1 LANGESEPHGHKR
14 VCGSVT
20 IQGIDE
26 GRLLRELYAVNARDL
41 VTQRKR
47 AILRGRARGIHL
59 HQDVLFVEADS

>member
-1 LANGESEPHGHKR
+1 MYELTIHSNFLATHA
-14 VCGSVT
+14 VT